1 MKKLFFTA
9 LLAFLMA
16 GTSFAQTASIQRIE
30 RELPAHLVQV
40 LKRAQHR
47 TTPIIQ
53 VPTLRTEPFR
63 LDSSIRFI
71 AYDLATKD
79 STPVVRTRNLY
90 PSPNVTVEYQ
100 EQFEGGQWQT
110 LSRFIQTRDQLGRV
124 IELSGEG
131 YDADAGRFRLES
143 KLLLYPRGNSMEMLD
158 SVVIYAWNPDIEQL
172 EKGLKQAN
180 VYNEKNQLT
189 RTWSEVVVSGFKVEL
204 LENYTYN
211 AAGENTLIE
220 DFKIYFGIMA
230 PSTRT
235 EMSYKEGKLQEHVL
249 SLYVQGKFIPSDR
262 ETFTYF
268 TGGHRQEVFIWVDS
282 TASWFKIQ
290 NLDYRSDK
298 WERIVSLEKKFRG
311 FDGEPDTRQLEKY
324 QYITEGEGANATDL
338 VREEV
343 YLWDIAQN
351 KFILNERT
359 HYYYRGIS
367 TNVPD
372 LKVDAKTLRIYPNPS
387 TDKVYLSLEQDAQ
400 VQVYNSAGQLMLSQQ
415 VLSGQALNIY
425 TLPKGVYYFL
435 ARQEQNLYSGKMIK
449 L

>member
-1 MKKLFFTA
+1 MKKLFFTSM
-9 LLAFLMA
+9 LAFLMA
-16 GTSFAQTASIQRIE
+16 SISFAQIANIQRIE
-30 RELPAHLVQV
+30 RDLPAHVAQV
-40 LKRAQHR
+40 LKRAQQVL
-47 TTPIIQ
+47 TPKTQ
-53 VPTLRTEPFR
+53 APTLRIEALR

-71 AYDLATKD
+71 AYDLESKD
-79 STPVVRTRNLY
+79 STPVVRTRNQY
-90 PSPNVTVEYQ
+90 PNPNVAVEYQ
-100 EQFEGGQWQT
+100 DQLEEGQWQT
-110 LSRFIQTRDQLGRV
+110 LSRFTQTRDQLGRV
-124 IELSGEG
+124 IELSGES
-131 YDADAGRFRLES
+131 YDAGQYILES

-172 EKGLKQAN
+172 EKALKQNN
-180 VYNEKNQLT
+180 VYNEKNQLI

-235 EMSYKEGKLQEHVL
+235 EMKYKDGKLQEHVL

-290 NLDYRSDK
+290 NLDYRSDR
-298 WERIVSLEKKFRG
+298 WGRIVSLEKKFRG

-338 VREEV
+338 AREEV
-343 YLWDIAQN
+343 YLWDLAQN

-367 TNVPD
+367 THVPD
-372 LKVDAKTLRIYPNPS
+372 LEVDAKTLRVYPNPS

-400 VQVYNSAGQLMLSQQ
+400 VQVYNTAGQVMFSQQ
-415 VLSGQALNIY
+415 VLSGQALDIHM
-425 TLPKGVYYFL
+425 LPKGVYYFL